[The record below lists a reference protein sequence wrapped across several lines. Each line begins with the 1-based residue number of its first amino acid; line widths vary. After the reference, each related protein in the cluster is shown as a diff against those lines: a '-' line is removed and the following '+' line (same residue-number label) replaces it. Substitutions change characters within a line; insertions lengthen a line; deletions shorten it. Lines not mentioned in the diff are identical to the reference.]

1 MNREQHI
8 VLYDRHFSGW
18 QLIDKVNMPIS
29 PENQKVNKPVYE
41 TYMTAT
47 WGRGSEVLQAL
58 WEESISW
65 IPGTTP

>member
-1 MNREQHI
+1 
-8 VLYDRHFSGW
+8 
-18 QLIDKVNMPIS
+18 MPIS

-58 WEESISW
+58 WEESIS
-65 IPGTTP
+65 